1 MFNIITKKTNNTAIA
16 PTYIK
21 TKEIDTSSIPAHIKK
36 PEALKKQRMR
46 NKMQYN
52 GHELD
57 ITANA
62 DNI

>member
-1 MFNIITKKTNNTAIA
+1 MVENIKAMPDVGIFAGCFLG
-16 PTYIK
+16 
-21 TKEIDTSSIPAHIKK
+21 SSVGVLNA
-36 PEALKKQRMR
+36 KQRMR